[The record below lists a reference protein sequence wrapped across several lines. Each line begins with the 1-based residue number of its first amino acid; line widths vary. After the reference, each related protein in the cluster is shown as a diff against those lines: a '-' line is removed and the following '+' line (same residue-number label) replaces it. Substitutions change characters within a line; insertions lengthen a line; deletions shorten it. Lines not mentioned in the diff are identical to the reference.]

1 MSLAIST
8 TALLIALV
16 SPSMELGSNLRKE
29 CLWWQ
34 TSLLVLA
41 WLMLMVMMIIDGS
54 VMRVDNHN
62 DVGDSAPAISWVT
75 GTATGGW
82 VAFNLES
89 VPAHPACDPFTPVT
103 HFRTTLPPLLDF
115 YSGPAGWISI
125 FSLITRVAF
134 TALYR
139 T

>member
-1 MSLAIST
+1 MLA
-8 TALLIALV
+8 
-16 SPSMELGSNLRKE
+16 
-29 CLWWQ
+29 
-34 TSLLVLA
+34 
-41 WLMLMVMMIIDGS
+41 VMMIMDGS
-54 VMRVDNHN
+54 VMRFDNHN
-62 DVGDSAPAISWVT
+62 GVGDSAPAISWVT

-89 VPAHPACDPFTPVT
+89 VPAHPARKPFTPVM
-103 HFRTTLPPLLDF
+103 HFRTTFAPLLDF
-115 YSGPAGWISI
+115 YSGPGWISM